1 MFVASCVE
9 SGGDCNAIVAQ
20 PPQIIG
26 HVQIAIG
33 RCTLSR
39 AAGIAVQLTAGDP
52 VYQGDVI
59 ETADDAQVGLR
70 FIDGTVFNLSPG
82 TRLVLNELICNADGT
97 SRSALFGVTRG
108 TFAFVAGRVAT
119 TGCLTVDT
127 PVGSIRGRAHGGG
140 IGTLTLAALAF
151 AVMNEVV
158 HAAEPDVTYL
168 DDDSIAYKDLEH
180 GVFELVTKEPI
191 PRHIIVEDPGETTIL
206 SRRGSS
212 VSVNQTANSATRME
226 ELHAAQQDVL
236 ANFAKEQVA
245 PGSSTPPSTIN
256 VLPVQPINFIQTDIL
271 QIHNSLPPLPS
282 STVVPD
288 LFVLRSPP
296 VFTLAA
302 GPTEIDTSV
311 FDHFAATSGAFVAS
325 SSNSGAALTF
335 GISGGIAG
343 STVLGG
349 VTYDVSSAGPYG
361 RLYLNSATGAYTFVP
376 DSGAINALTAPTT
389 ESFIITVSDG
399 TLSSNQVFTIAIDG
413 VNDAA
418 IISGS
423 TTGAVIETGSAGS
436 GMPAA
441 TGTLTDVDVD
451 NPPNTFTVVSSKAS
465 AGGYGTFTVT
475 AAGVWTYTVNEA
487 NHAVQALNVGDHL
500 TDTFIVT
507 TVDGTPQ
514 VVTITINGTNDAAII
529 SGAATGS
536 VIEASGA
543 VPGKLTATGTLTDSD
558 VDNAPNTFTA
568 VTSPTASH
576 GGYGTF
582 TMTAAGV
589 WTYTLNDANRA
600 VQALNVGDHLT
611 DTFTVTT
618 ADGTAQVV
626 TITING
632 TNDAAVISGA
642 TTGCVIEAGG
652 VANAKPGLPTATGA
666 LAATDVDNPADLF
679 TAVSSPTASHGGYGT
694 FTMTA
699 AGVWTYTLDNANGAV
714 QALNVC
720 DHLTDSFTVTSI
732 DGSAQVVTI
741 TIHGTNDAA
750 VVSGTTTGTVTEAGC
765 DTPGTPTATGALTDT
780 DVDNPA
786 NTFTAVCSPMK
797 SDGGYGTFTMT
808 AAGVWT
814 YTLDNSN
821 CTVQAL
827 DACDHLTDTFTVKTI
842 DGTAQVVTITIKG
855 ANDADLRDFDH
866 LATGKIEAA
875 PSSTVALNDK
885 TDKELPTNGGSSNAA
900 ATHGDAIDGGSTG
913 GPSGVAKASEANGPT
928 AASLNANGGAF
939 AKHGGPLADS
949 FHFKETSYDP
959 GASNGFDLGNVGHGP
974 ASSSHP
980 EDAAAIHGPEA
991 AQAIEAL
998 LHGQHTADHYGP
1010 ASELVGSAAITHGMH
1025 DLMI

>member
-9 SGGDCNAIVAQ
+9 SGGDRNAIVAQ
-20 PPQIIG
+20 LRQIIG

-33 RCTLSR
+33 CCTLSR
-39 AAGIAVQLTAGDP
+39 ATGIAVPLTAGDP

-70 FIDGTVFNLSPG
+70 FIDGTLFNLSPG
-82 TRLVLNELICNADGT
+82 TRLVLNELICDADGT
-97 SRSALFGVTRG
+97 SHSALFGVTRG
-108 TFAFVAGRVAT
+108 TFAFVAGRVAR
-119 TGCLTVDT
+119 TGCLTIDT
-127 PVGSIRGRAHGGG
+127 PVGSIRGRAHAGG

-151 AVMNEVV
+151 AVMNEV

-282 STVVPD
+282 STAVPD

-389 ESFIITVSDG
+389 ASFIITVSDG

-413 VNDAA
+413 INDAA

-423 TTGAVIETGSAGS
+423 TTGAVIEAGSAGS

-529 SGAATGS
+529 SGATTGS
-536 VIEASGA
+536 VIEA
-543 VPGKLTATGTLTDSD
+543 PGKLTTTGTLTDSD

-652 VANAKPGLPTATGA
+652 VANAKPGVPTATGA
-666 LAATDVDNPADLF
+666 LAATDVDNPPDLF

-732 DGSAQVVTI
+732 DGTAQVVTI

-765 DTPGTPTATGALTDT
+765 DTPGTPTATGTLTDT

-842 DGTAQVVTITIKG
+842 DGTTQVVTITIKG
-855 ANDADLRDFDH
+855 ASDADPRDFDH

-875 PSSTVALNDK
+875 LSSTVDQN
-885 TDKELPTNGGSSNAA
+885 DKELPTNGGSSDAA

-913 GPSGVAKASEANGPT
+913 GPSGVAKASEGNGPT
-928 AASLNANGGAF
+928 AASLNANWGGF
-939 AKHGGPLADS
+939 ANHGGPLADS
-949 FHFKETSYDP
+949 FHFKATSHDP

-991 AQAIEAL
+991 AQAIEAS

-1010 ASELVGSAAITHGMH
+1010 ASELVGSAAVTHGMH